1 MKAILITS
9 AIAAFA
15 LSFFLGLTGCTTSD
29 FRLKITP
36 MKIEINSPNEPKGP
50 SVPTPV
56 VPSLK

>member
-36 MKIEINSPNEPKGP
+36 MKIGINAPTQPEAEPPPAPK
-50 SVPTPV
+50 TPI
-56 VPSLK
+56 PK